1 MNKPLFSK
9 IIYGITILL
18 AVVSMVCFINGDI
31 RYNHLNKDRLQH
43 IQFIGT
49 FHIGN
54 DREEQPLTV
63 ENLNKVGAVED
74 LTMTGHVCEDV
85 EENEQLFIYLR
96 RISVEVYK
104 NGIHI
109 YSYGGNGTHL
119 PNVRS
124 AGNVW
129 CSFFSEGLSTED
141 ELTLKFHNPYPRNS
155 AKIYSVC
162 LQRFY
167 VGDKMELFLHMIGK
181 QLHIVVICMLI
192 LLSGIELLILGVTL
206 RIMHIQQEYAIF
218 YCGMFFIASSIWLL
232 VDYSYISL
240 IIPRGMTLDV
250 VDTLVFMSIP
260 ILGLGYGQNYLN
272 NIKIKKI
279 FFALEHILLFTAILY
294 MVLQG
299 FGMVD
304 GEMMQELFMF
314 LLPVTLGITFIC
326 LFTDIRK
333 NEDACT
339 RLVLFSGMLLIIA
352 GTVGYIWYEISG
364 IYGITLFGVGLGGFA
379 LIQYVI
385 VMLKFKERH
394 TAWVKTRDLEKEL
407 VESRVAIM
415 LSQIQPHFLYNSIS
429 CIQELCLMEPRKAY
443 DALAQ
448 FAHFLRGNMDSLTS
462 TEPIPFEQELRH
474 VKNYLAL
481 EKIRF
486 DERLSVVYQIDEEGF
501 FIPALTIQPMVENAV
516 RYGISKK
523 RTGGTVTI
531 STHRREDK
539 IVVTIAD
546 DGVGFD
552 LSKPIGRSDGRSH
565 IGIENV
571 RKRLKSQ
578 CNGRLEINSSPKGT
592 VVDIFL
598 PVN

>member
-1 MNKPLFSK
+1 MNKSLFSK
-9 IIYGITILL
+9 IVYGVAILL
-18 AVVSMVCFINGDI
+18 AVVTMVCFINGDI
-31 RYNHLNKDRLQH
+31 RYNHLNKDRLHH
-43 IQFIGT
+43 IQFMGT
-49 FHIGN
+49 FHIGE
-54 DREEQPLTV
+54 DGEEQPLTV
-63 ENLNKVGAVED
+63 ENLNKSGAVED

-104 NGIHI
+104 NGVHI
-109 YSYGGNGTHL
+109 YSYGGNDTHL

-141 ELTLKFHNPYPRNS
+141 ELILKFHNPYPRNS
-155 AKIYSVC
+155 AKVYALC

-181 QLHIVVICMLI
+181 KLHIVIICLLI
-192 LLSGIELLILGVTL
+192 FLLGIELLILGVTL
-206 RIMHIQQEYAIF
+206 RIMRIRQEYAIF
-218 YCGMFFIASSIWLL
+218 YCGLLFIASSVWLL
-232 VDYSYISL
+232 IDYSYISL

-250 VDTLVFMSIP
+250 ADTLVFMSIP
-260 ILGLGYGQNYLN
+260 ILGLGYGQSYLKN
-272 NIKIKKI
+272 TKIKKI
-279 FFALEHILLFTAILY
+279 FFVLEHMLLLSTIIY

-299 FGMVD
+299 FGILD
-304 GEMMQELFMF
+304 GEMMQELYMF
-314 LLPVTLGITFIC
+314 LLPAVFSIIFIC
-326 LFTDIRK
+326 LLIDIRK
-333 NEDACT
+333 NEDVCA
-339 RLVLFSGMLLIIA
+339 RLVLFSGILLIIS
-352 GTVGYIWYEISG
+352 GTIGYIWYEISDV
-364 IYGITLFGVGLGGFA
+364 YGATLFGVGLGGFA
-379 LIQYVI
+379 LIQYMI
-385 VMLKFKERH
+385 VMFKFKGRH
-394 TAWVKTRDLEKEL
+394 ETWVKTRDLEKEL

-429 CIQELCLMEPRKAY
+429 CIQELCLMEPKKAY

-486 DERLSVVYQIDEEGF
+486 DERLSVVYQIEEEGF

-523 RTGGTVTI
+523 RAGGMITI
-531 STHRREDK
+531 STRRRDDE
-539 IVVTIAD
+539 IVVTITD

-552 LSKPIGRSDGRSH
+552 LSKPVGRSDGRSH

-571 RKRLKSQ
+571 KNRLKSQ
-578 CNGRLEINSSPKGT
+578 CNGRLEISSSPKGT
-592 VVDIFL
+592 IVTIFL
-598 PVN
+598 PVS